1 MNELEL
7 LARAPS
13 GETGVARVLSGPS
26 QPDFAAFQPG
36 TGIQMG
42 FDDLKVIEARIFLQS
57 VADGQT
63 RPPGVAEIASAA
75 RVLDAIDR
83 SCRSSAVGGRP
94 LNIARMTA
102 HSQSIRLVKGA
113 EYPVK
118 FHDTTEITSDR
129 KGFVSMTEHHD
140 MLSELDVDGAIQE
153 TAEAA
158 REGLSRGDVLRRA
171 ALGGGALLG
180 SGAIFGA
187 LPALASSKASSGDI
201 AILNYALTLEY
212 LEAAFYTEAVAM
224 GKLSGET
231 KTFAAVVKK
240 DEVAHVQFLQSALG
254 AKAVKKPKFNF
265 KGTTANQAMF
275 EKTAMALEDTGVA
288 AYAGQG
294 PRIADKK
301 VLAAALSVH
310 SVEARHAAWIRD
322 IIGKGKARSPAPA
335 AFDTA
340 MSMAEV
346 LKIVK
351 GTGFI
356 VTT

>member
-1 MNELEL
+1 M
-7 LARAPS
+7 A
-13 GETGVARVLSGPS
+13 
-26 QPDFAAFQPG
+26 
-36 TGIQMG
+36 
-42 FDDLKVIEARIFLQS
+42 
-57 VADGQT
+57 
-63 RPPGVAEIASAA
+63 
-75 RVLDAIDR
+75 
-83 SCRSSAVGGRP
+83 
-94 LNIARMTA
+94 A
-102 HSQSIRLVKGA
+102 HSCPIRLSEHD
-113 EYPVK
+113 EYPLK
-118 FHDTTEITSDR
+118 FNDTTGTLSVE
-129 KGFVSMTEHHD
+129 KGFCVMTEHHD

-158 REGLSRGDVLRRA
+158 RQGLSRGDVLRRA

-201 AILNYALTLEY
+201 AILNYALTLEF

-240 DEVAHVQFLQSALG
+240 DEVAHVKFLQSALG
-254 AKAVKKPKFNF
+254 GKAVKKPKFNF
-265 KGTTANQAMF
+265 KGTTANQATF
-275 EKTAMALEDTGVA
+275 QKTAMALEDTGVA

-322 IIGKGKARSPAPA
+322 IVGSGKAPVPAPA

-346 LKIVK
+346 LKVVK

-356 VTT
+356 VTA